1 MLSIQRPA
9 LYSKTFIDAGLLLDG
24 L

>member
-9 LYSKTFIDAGLLLDG
+9 FYLKTFIDAGLLLD
-24 L
+24 